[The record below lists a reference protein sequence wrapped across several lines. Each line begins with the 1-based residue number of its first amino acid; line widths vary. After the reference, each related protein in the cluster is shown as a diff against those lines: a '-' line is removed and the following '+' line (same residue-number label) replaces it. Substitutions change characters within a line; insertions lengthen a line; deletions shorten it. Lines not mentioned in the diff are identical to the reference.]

1 MAHLANN
8 KELEASESWL
18 WIWILF
24 VTFFI
29 PDSHVMKV
37 YTYWNAQD
45 LHLFAKLNIQS
56 EWSVSLNAQH
66 QMLQWA
72 N

>member
-18 WIWILF
+18 WKLILF